1 MRGPLFTLVCWL
13 TLVLL
18 AALQE
23 VWVASNKITGPNIL
37 SILADDRGPN
47 QADATGKTFCPID
60 SV

>member
-13 TLVLL
+13 TLVSL

-23 VWVASNKITGPNIL
+23 VSAALRKITGPNIL

-47 QADATGKTFCPID
+47 QADAAGKIFCPID
-60 SV
+60 TV